1 MADTPTPP
9 LPGDEP
15 APSDALLQA
24 RDRAEALLPW
34 AANGTLDAAE
44 QAWLDDWLESTERS
58 HPALVAPLRAELAWL
73 QRTATDVRRNVA
85 LPDPEQGLD
94 TLLRRI
100 AGEQAAAR
108 QAPEPARPAAPAG
121 SWGRAV
127 AWINGHGLQLAGAC
141 AVLVVA
147 QATTLALLKPGG
159 SELDPLS
166 GGPGVVEVKG
176 TTLLTVAFAASA
188 TETDIRETLQGA
200 QARIVD
206 GPSALGL
213 YLLRVKTEQL
223 DAALALLRSRPA
235 VVESVQLV
243 K

>member
-9 LPGDEP
+9 LPGDTA
-15 APSDALLQA
+15 APSDALMQA
-24 RDRAEALLPW
+24 RDRAEALLPF
-34 AANGTLDAAE
+34 AATGSLDAAE
-44 QAWLDDWLESTERS
+44 QAWLDDWLASTERS

-73 QRTATDVRRNVA
+73 QRTATDVQRNIT
-85 LPDPEQGLD
+85 LPDSEQGLD

-100 AGEQAAAR
+100 ADEKAAAR
-108 QAPEPARPAAPAG
+108 QAPEAARPAG
-121 SWGRAV
+121 LWDRAR
-127 AWINGHGLQLAGAC
+127 AWFNGHGLQLAGAC

-147 QATTLALLKPGG
+147 QATTLALLNPGG

-235 VVESVQLV
+235 VVESVQPL